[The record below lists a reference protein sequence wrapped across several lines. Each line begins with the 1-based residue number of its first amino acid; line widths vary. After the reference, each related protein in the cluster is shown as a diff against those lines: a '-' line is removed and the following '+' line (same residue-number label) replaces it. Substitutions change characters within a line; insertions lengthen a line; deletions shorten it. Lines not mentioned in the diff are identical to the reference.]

1 MKKLCKDL
9 KPLLLIASAAWVF
22 GFMGMLGANQA
33 AKLVGVSI
41 AIAYEEAPAK
51 ASANNG
57 DNDE

>member
-1 MKKLCKDL
+1 MKRFYKDL

-41 AIAYEEAPAK
+41 AIAYEEGPEK
-51 ASANNG
+51 ASANEG
-57 DNDE
+57 KSDE